1 MRIWS
6 FLFLDNMRLPSTL
19 LWEPSRARPTVM
31 LVPRSAISCWLLVLP
46 LKVSVSISAFKQQ
59 PLIDGSRH
67 HELDEIEGRGI
78 P

>member
-31 LVPRSAISCWLLVLP
+31 LVPRSAMVLVYV
-46 LKVSVSISAFKQQ
+46 VSPTPKCPCVIEAFK
-59 PLIDGSRH
+59 LIEGSRH